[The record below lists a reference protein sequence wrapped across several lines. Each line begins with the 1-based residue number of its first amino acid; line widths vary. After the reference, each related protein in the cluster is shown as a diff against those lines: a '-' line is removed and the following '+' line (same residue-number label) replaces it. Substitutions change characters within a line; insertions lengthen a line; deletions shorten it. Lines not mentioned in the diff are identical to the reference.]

1 MADFNPLD
9 PRLRTDP
16 YSIYQ
21 ELRLEA
27 PVYWQPL
34 MQTWVLTTYQDN
46 LEVLR
51 DHAAFSSERTR
62 AKNALVQQLESY
74 RLSSGPLGTTPT
86 MLSLDPP
93 AHTRMRSLAN
103 KAFTPRVVERSRPHI
118 QEIAEGLLD
127 ALPEPGSLDVVA
139 DLAVPLPMIVIA
151 EVLGVP
157 VSDRERFKAWSTDIA
172 AGLGGPFQ
180 PQQVMD
186 LARDSSNAV
195 ADYFRDLIAKR
206 RSEPRDDLLSGLIAA
221 EEQGDL
227 LSEDELIAT
236 CILLLIAGNETTTH
250 LIGNG
255 MLALLRNPEQRR
267 RLQADP
273 SLIETAVDE
282 MLRYEGSVQM
292 TSRIVD
298 HDQEFRGQR
307 FEEGQVVLVL
317 LGAANR
323 DPAQFPEPDAFDV
336 SRRPNRHLAFGQ
348 GIHYCLGAPLAV
360 AEAQVAFQTLLRR
373 LPEPEAAFDEP
384 DWSQNFVLRAL
395 KSLPVTSNPT
405 STKEETF
412 PRRD

>member
-16 YSIYQ
+16 YAVYR
-21 ELRLEA
+21 ELRDEA
-27 PVYWQPL
+27 PVYWQPM
-34 MQTWVLTTYQDN
+34 MQTWILTRYQDN
-46 LEVLR
+46 LDVLR
-51 DHAAFSSERTR
+51 DHTAFSSQRTR

-86 MLSLDPP
+86 MLSIDPP

-118 QEIAEGLLD
+118 QQIADELLD
-127 ALPEPGSLDVVA
+127 ALPQPGSLDVVA

-151 EVLGVP
+151 GVLGVP
-157 VSDRERFKAWSTDIA
+157 VADRERFKAWSSDIA
-172 AGLGGPFQ
+172 ASLGGPFQ
-180 PQQVMD
+180 PQDVLD
-186 LARDSSNAV
+186 RARDASNAI

-206 RSEPRDDLLSGLIAA
+206 RSEPHDDLLSALIAA

-255 MLALLRNPEQRR
+255 MLALLRNPDERR

-273 SLIETAVDE
+273 SLVETTVDE

-298 HDQEFRGQR
+298 HDLEFRGQS
-307 FEEGQVVLVL
+307 FEEGQVVLLL

-323 DPAQFPEPDAFDV
+323 DPAQFPDPERFDAA
-336 SRRPNRHLAFGQ
+336 RRPNRHLAFGH

-360 AEAQVAFQTLLRR
+360 AEAQIAFQTLLRR
-373 LPEPEAAFDEP
+373 LPEPEPAFEEP
-384 DWSQNFVLRAL
+384 EWSASFVLRAL
-395 KSLPVTSNPT
+395 KRLPVKSKV
-405 STKEETF
+405 SFAK
-412 PRRD
+412 